1 MTLWMPNKKKPLYA
15 PMLATFGGG
24 SVRGFKGAG
33 DKPPLALGTV
43 TQHYNYGSENGKQ
56 NININNTT
64 YSLNYASFDNKG
76 WVEVLFHASV
86 ADGHHQRSGF
96 YQQQSNGTYKMLSEN
111 TLNSNTELDYTA
123 DYAQIMLGT
132 NFSATDM
139 VVTSKSNK
147 SLSQISPATGQNQNS
162 ALPLDTANDLA
173 GSQVST
179 GKSYLLDF
187 FLGNGSGVSGFYSA
201 ANTSTSSKHF
211 DMYWDKANFQFAIV
225 LFNRDGSP
233 QLDHWFL
240 ASSQTQSNSTY
251 YGNIGYRGTTGAS
264 WLSRNVGAWDS
275 TASIGISSQYEIS
288 TSNVLSVWLTDM

>member
-1 MTLWMPNKKKPLYA
+1 MTLWMPKKKPLYA

-64 YSLNYASFDNKG
+64 YSLNYASFANKG
-76 WVEVLFHASV
+76 WVEVLFHANV
-86 ADGHHQRSGF
+86 AYGHQQRGSF
-96 YQQQSNGTYKMLSEN
+96 YSQQSNGTYKIISEN

-132 NFSATDM
+132 NFSATEM
-139 VVTSKSNK
+139 AVTSKSSK
-147 SLSQISPATGQNQNS
+147 TLAQISPATGQNQNS
-162 ALPLDTANDLA
+162 ALPLNTASDLA
-173 GSQVST
+173 GQQAST
-179 GKSYLLDF
+179 GKPYLLDF
-187 FLGNGSGVSGFYSA
+187 FLGNGSGVSGFYSGSNF
-201 ANTSTSSKHF
+201 NTQNKHF
-211 DMYWDKANFQFAIV
+211 QMYWDKANFQFAIV

-233 QLDHWFL
+233 QLDHWHL

-251 YGNIGYRGTTGAS
+251 KANIGYRDTVSSGSYAS
-264 WLSRNVGAWDS
+264 KYVGAWDS
-275 TASIGISSQYEIS
+275 TGSNGISSQYEIS
-288 TSNVLSVWLTDM
+288 NSNVLSIWLTDM